1 MGRDVQSPGATEKE
15 RIRFEIENQVEQFLQ
30 KGGRIDVLSKD
41 GSHQDPRP
49 GWVWQ
54 NHDDD
59 IGLPG

>member
-1 MGRDVQSPGATEKE
+1 MGRDVHSPGATEKE
-15 RIRFEIENQVEQFLQ
+15 RIRVEIENPVEQCLQ
-30 KGGRIDVLSKD
+30 KGGRIDVRGKD
-41 GSHQDPRP
+41 GPHEDRHP

>member
-1 MGRDVQSPGATEKE
+1 MGRDVHSPGATEKE
-15 RIRFEIENQVEQFLQ
+15 RIRFEIEKQVEQFLQ
-30 KGGRIDVLSKD
+30 KGGRIDVISKD
-41 GSHQDPRP
+41 GSQQDRHP